1 MTKIKM
7 IDDNLLITNCI
18 KGKTEAQRALY
29 EKYRS
34 MWFMICLRYVQNRED
49 ALDILQNALVK
60 IYTKM
65 HQFDA
70 KKAKFSTWSSKI
82 VVNESIVFS
91 KKKVKELGLDQL
103 HEDAL
108 MYAREEENVEWL
120 SAQELTKLVQELPD
134 GYRLIFNL
142 NVIEGYTHSEIA
154 DLLNISEGTS
164 KSQLFKAK
172 KLLKKKIQILV
183 QSDERAIP

>member
-1 MTKIKM
+1 MTKIEM
-7 IDDNLLITNCI
+7 IDDNLLIKNCI
-18 KGKTEAQRALY
+18 KGKAKAQRELY

-34 MWFMICLRYVQNRED
+34 MWFMICLRYVQDRED

-65 HQFDA
+65 DQFDVNRG
-70 KKAKFSTWSSKI
+70 KFSTWSSRI
-82 VVNESIVFS
+82 VVNESIMFS
-91 KKKVKELGLDQL
+91 RKKVKDLGLDQL

-108 MYAREEENVEWL
+108 LYAKEEEKIELL
-120 SAQELTKLVQELPD
+120 SAQELTRLVQELPE

-142 NVIEGYTHSEIA
+142 NVIEGYTHKEIA
-154 DLLNISEGTS
+154 ELLGITEGTS

>member
-1 MTKIKM
+1 M
-7 IDDNLLITNCI
+7 IEDKLLIKHSI
-18 KGKTEAQRALY
+18 QGKPKAQRALY

-60 IYTKM
+60 IYTKLN
-65 HQFDA
+65 QFDPQ
-70 KKAKFSTWSSKI
+70 KGKFSTWSSKI
-82 VVNESIVFS
+82 VVNESILFS
-91 KKKVKELGLDQL
+91 RKKVKELGLDQL

-108 MYAREEENVEWL
+108 MYAKDDEKVELL

-134 GYRLIFNL
+134 GYRLVFNL
-142 NVIEGYTHSEIA
+142 NVIEGYTHKEISE
-154 DLLNISEGTS
+154 LLGISEGTS

-172 KLLKKKIQILV
+172 KLLKKKIQVLV
-183 QSDERAIP
+183 